1 MSCSR
6 ERISWFYDYFHLGL
20 VLIVLDF
27 FYKFLL
33 FYWHL
38 VKLTKWR
45 QLEKI
50 SPQFSSTCS
59 MLMNV
64 CSYQLDFSL
73 ICSTIDRMYLFCFH
87 ASFGGW
93 ILNVVMKVLFFSGP
107 F

>member
-38 VKLTKWR
+38 VKLTKGR
-45 QLEKI
+45 QLEKN

-64 CSYQLDFSL
+64 CSYQGHR
-73 ICSTIDRMYLFCFH
+73 IM
-87 ASFGGW
+87 
-93 ILNVVMKVLFFSGP
+93 VLFGMLALVVGS
-107 F
+107 